1 MQPPT
6 SNVFAMAQILVVAQT
21 QSPESLYP
29 TSLLWRGGYD
39 LQLANGFDAATR
51 MLERTEPDL
60 LISEVRLGSYNA
72 LHLVIRSQRTHPKMR
87 SIIVDRVHDPVT
99 EIDAIREG
107 AAYLVQPSAEDL
119 LEYVSHLLAETM
131 PQRRW
136 PRKQL
141 AEGLDARVARRPAR
155 VVELSYGGMR
165 LELQEAGRIPS
176 RFQMKIPRFDMV
188 VRARPIWTHYTSAGS
203 LSCGAELSE
212 GNPKMLALWRHFVDT
227 VQDTAERSELHT

>member
-1 MQPPT
+1 
-6 SNVFAMAQILVVAQT
+6 MAQILVVAQ
-21 QSPESLYP
+21 SPDKLYS

-39 LQLANGFDAATR
+39 LQFANGFDAATR
-51 MLERTEPDL
+51 MLERTEPAL

-87 SIIVDRVHDPVT
+87 SILVDRAHDPVI
-99 EIDAIREG
+99 EVDAIREG
-107 AAYLVQPSAEDL
+107 ASYLVQPSAEDL
-119 LEYVSHLLAETM
+119 LDYVARLLAEST

-136 PRKQL
+136 PRKLL

-165 LELQEAGRIPS
+165 LELQEVGRIPS
-176 RFQMKIPRFDMV
+176 RFQMKIPSFDMV
-188 VRARPIWTHYTSAGS
+188 VRARPIWTHYSSAGS

-212 GNPKMLALWRHFVDT
+212 GNPKTLALWRHFVDT
-227 VQDTAERSELHT
+227 VQDTASHSELHS